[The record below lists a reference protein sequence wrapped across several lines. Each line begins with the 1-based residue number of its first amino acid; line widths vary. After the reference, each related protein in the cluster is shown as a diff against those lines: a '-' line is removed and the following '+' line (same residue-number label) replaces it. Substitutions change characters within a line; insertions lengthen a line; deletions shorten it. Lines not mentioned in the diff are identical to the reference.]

1 MIGVLVEAWEFVRRP
16 TNQRII
22 GNYLNSI
29 DDDGKDSY
37 DKLKKHFGKSGL
49 LHKLRNSFLYHY
61 PQPAELEEAFKSIP
75 TDEEWE
81 WYLSEANTNS
91 FYFSSE
97 LVIGYGITSAT
108 GEPNHTFAFGTV
120 IREVMQVAN
129 TLPYF
134 LMPLMKAIMTK
145 YLGAKILNP
154 QPATV
159 IKNAPQLGQFWIP
172 FFAETQ
178 PH

>member
-1 MIGVLVEAWEFVRRP
+1 M
-16 TNQRII
+16 
-22 GNYLNSI
+22 
-29 DDDGKDSY
+29 
-37 DKLKKHFGKSGL
+37 
-49 LHKLRNSFLYHY
+49 
-61 PQPAELEEAFKSIP
+61 
-75 TDEEWE
+75 
-81 WYLSEANTNS
+81 SEANTNS